1 MGWTVQ
7 GSNPSGGE
15 IFHTCPDQPWGPPSL
30 LYKGYQ
36 VSFLGVER
44 PGYGTDFLT
53 SVHY

>member
-1 MGWTVQ
+1 MGWMVQ
-7 GSNPSGGE
+7 ESNPVDARFS
-15 IFHTCPDQPWGPPSL
+15 TYPDQPWGPPSL

-44 PGYGTDFLT
+44 PGCDTDSLT